1 VSKFPRPLRFAL
13 ILGFLA
19 ALFAAAIPRAMRGAD
34 EWLPISPEDLALKDN
49 PKSPG
54 ADAMILYRESVLS
67 AKYERSQGDSDT
79 EYYRIK
85 IFTDKGKD
93 YASVKVPYYSGDI
106 DEERTSAETGSGWQ
120 IIGVRGRTIQP
131 DGSITKF
138 DGKVLDQQIEREGGI
153 KIRAAA
159 FSLPNVQPG
168 SIIEYKYTKQAEPYW
183 LHSEEWT
190 VSDEMFTREA
200 HFTFVPLLADTGYIP
215 MYRVHGLAGA
225 SAPKCDVGVDHSCIM
240 VAHDVP
246 AVVDEELMPP
256 KHSVE
261 SNVEWFY
268 ALVGSAATETPE
280 HFWNRMGKKWNTD
293 LDRFVD
299 KKKVLDQDLSQTVS
313 PGDSAE
319 TKLRK
324 IYARVQKIRNLN
336 LEDSKSAAELKA
348 ENVKKP
354 LNAEDVIQK
363 GYGTARD
370 INFLFVGLA
379 RAAGLEATELYI
391 APRNI
396 ELFIPQTENESQLS
410 ADIVWVR
417 ADSKEYYLDPSAR
430 FYPFGLIPWFET
442 QTSGIKLSKNGGE
455 VIETRAAF
463 ADGTLVRHADLTLD
477 SAAGITGTLQIDF
490 TGEFGALRRTQ
501 WRRED
506 EVARKK
512 GLEEEIKRWL
522 PSDASFELT
531 NIQDW
536 NDISKPLRVEGT
548 LKISSLGATV
558 AHRVLVPAD
567 LFPASYSRV
576 FSPEKRINAIFFPFP
591 YEETD
596 DLTFRAPKGFTVEA
610 LPDAKKIDVGAAK
623 YNLSATQENG
633 VVEVKR
639 HLVFSGVTYAQA
651 AYAALRAF
659 YGTVKSYDSTQVVF
673 QSSPAAQGN

>member
-1 VSKFPRPLRFAL
+1 MFRPLRLTL

-19 ALFAAAIPRAMRGAD
+19 ALLIAAIPRAMRGAD

-54 ADAMILYRESVLS
+54 ADAMILYRESNLS
-67 AKYERSQGDSDT
+67 AKYERTQGDSDS

-85 IFTDKGKD
+85 IFTDKGKEQ
-93 YASVKVPYYSGDI
+93 YGSVKVPYYSGDTN
-106 DEERTSAETGSGWQ
+106 EERSYESTGSGWQ

-138 DGKVLDQQIEREGGI
+138 DGKVLDQQIEKENGI
-153 KIRAAA
+153 KFRAAA

-168 SIIEYKYTKQAEPYW
+168 CIIEYKYTKQAEPLW

-190 VSDEMFTREA
+190 VSDEIFTREA
-200 HFTFVPLLADTGYIP
+200 HFTFVPLLRDTGYMP
-215 MYRVHGLAGA
+215 MYRIHGLTAA
-225 SAPKCDVGVDHSCIM
+225 SKPKCDVGVDHSCIM
-240 VAHDVP
+240 EARDVP

-256 KHSVE
+256 KRAVE
-261 SNVEWFY
+261 ANVEWFY
-268 ALVGSAATETPE
+268 VQIGSASSETPE
-280 HFWNRMGKKWNTD
+280 HFWNRVGKKWNAD

-299 KKKVLDQDLSQTVS
+299 KKKVLDQDLSQIVS

-336 LEDSKSAAELKA
+336 LEDSKSAAEQKA

-354 LNAEDVIQK
+354 LNAEDVLQK
-363 GYGTARD
+363 GYGTGRD

-379 RAAGLEATELYI
+379 RAAGIEATELYI
-391 APRNI
+391 APRNV
-396 ELFIPQTENESQLS
+396 ELFVPQTENEDQLT
-410 ADIVWVR
+410 ADIVWAR

-430 FYPFGLIPWFET
+430 FYSFGLIPWFET
-442 QTSGIKLSKNGGE
+442 QTSGIKLTKNGGE
-455 VIETRAAF
+455 VIETHAAS

-501 WRRED
+501 WRKAD

-512 GLEEEIKRWL
+512 GLEEEIRRWL
-522 PSDASFELT
+522 PPDASFELT
-531 NIQDW
+531 NIRDW
-536 NDISKPLRVEGT
+536 DDISKPLRVEGT
-548 LKISSLGATV
+548 LKISSLGAMA

-567 LFPASYSRV
+567 LFPASYAHV
-576 FSPEKRINAIFFPFP
+576 FSSEKRINAIFFPFP

-651 AYAALRAF
+651 AYPALRAF

-673 QSSPAAQGN
+673 ENSPGAQGN